1 MTPLV
6 TQQLGVVSA
15 ERKGTSPTPGHML
28 VVFELVNN
36 GLQFIEVVA
45 DGTPFTPR
53 KKTLFGAAP
62 EYASYAVKCDPSI
75 NDDFVERFTHNTISH
90 VFDLEFSI
98 RFRVNDP
105 RTIVQF
111 LKSDPLKRVRDEI
124 KRVVGGAAC
133 TTPWDNLSVA
143 RARDNCRELLANVVK
158 AARTNLDAFSKSVG
172 IEILE
177 VECALLASAQDAE
190 PLIVARQKELE
201 IELAVIEQQTAIKRK
216 NLEAEMHLLDLQ
228 KGNQAEE
235 QKLDLELQ
243 ISTKRQQLAL
253 IEQERENELNRLKR
267 NDAFQAQMMNAT
279 VTAIG
284 TLAGDV
290 KHPDDFV
297 RAGEAVRLTLQQ
309 AASAGSGGPG
319 VRGTLP
325 IAGAAVKGLLPTG
338 GDRKLGEILTEA
350 LDRFGPDV
358 DQSSEKRELLSALL
372 HLIAELYLG
381 ERGNPEV
388 TGHFGPLIED
398 LSVKYKGGLSPE
410 QFRFIQRLLDIE
422 FMKRHLA

>member
-28 VVFELVNN
+28 VVFELVND
-36 GLQFIEVVA
+36 GLQFVEVVA
-45 DGTPFTPR
+45 DGAPFSPR
-53 KKTLFGAAP
+53 KKALFGAAP
-62 EYASYAVKCDPSI
+62 EYASYAVKSDPSI
-75 NDDFVERFTHNTISH
+75 NDDFVERFTHKTISH

-98 RFRVNDP
+98 RFRVNEA

-111 LKSDPLKRVRDEI
+111 LKSDPLKRVRDEV
-124 KRVVGGAAC
+124 KRVVGSAAS
-133 TTPWDNLSVA
+133 TTPWDDLSAA
-143 RARDNCRELLANVVK
+143 RARDNCRGLLDTVVK
-158 AARTNLDAFSKSVG
+158 AAQANLKTFSNSVG

-177 VECALLASAQDAE
+177 VDCSLLASAQDAE
-190 PLIVARQKELE
+190 PLIVARKKELE

-228 KGNQAEE
+228 KGNKAEE

-253 IEQERENELNRLKR
+253 IEQEHENELNRLRR
-267 NDAFQAQMMNAT
+267 NDAFQTQMMNAT

-290 KHPDDFV
+290 KHPDDLV

-319 VRGTLP
+319 VRGALP
-325 IAGAAVKGLLPTG
+325 LAGAAVKGLLPTG
-338 GDRKLGEILTEA
+338 GDRKLGEALAEA

-358 DQSSEKRELLSALL
+358 DQSPEKRELLSAVL
-372 HLIAELYLG
+372 HLIAEVYLG
-381 ERGNPEV
+381 ARGNPEV
-388 TGHFGPLIED
+388 TGHFEPLLRD
-398 LSVKYKGGLSPE
+398 LSVNYKGRLSPE
-410 QFRFIQRLLDIE
+410 QFLFIQRLLDVE